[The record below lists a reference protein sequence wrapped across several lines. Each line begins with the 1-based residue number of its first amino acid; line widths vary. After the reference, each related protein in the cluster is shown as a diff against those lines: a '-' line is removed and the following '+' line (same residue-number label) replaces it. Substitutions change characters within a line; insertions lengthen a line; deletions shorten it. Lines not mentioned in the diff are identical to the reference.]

1 MVFERRIFIIFP
13 KDNEDQCISHLP
25 SSYTPDNYSLISS
38 NITKYLTRPSRS
50 NTGTSKQREFFQ
62 FLFSVLMKKFESI
75 SKTPSSCSSDSSSS
89 EYLLHGVM
97 SVLRVVI
104 CTVKY
109 SREKDNSAMLCLI
122 VVLFR
127 VPSQS
132 DAREALCRKPK
143 TRRAAFDL
151 LLSGAS
157 TSKVLLE
164 ETIDLVQSFLNK
176 CEYPDNSFGKSMP
189 QPFFDRLNW
198 VSLDS
203 QIRGFTCYMNATV
216 QQLFMLPKLRHV
228 ILEAC
233 LEEVDLKDV
242 ESDDEE
248 DENDDNDDEDESS
261 SSAVLMLMLLRSVRA
276 PLKSLTHLHCHSN
289 TNAK

>member
-1 MVFERRIFIIFP
+1 M
-13 KDNEDQCISHLP
+13 
-25 SSYTPDNYSLISS
+25 SLS
-38 NITKYLTRPSRS
+38 NIVEYYEILNSRFALEH
-50 NTGTSKQREFFQ
+50 TGTSKQENFQ

-75 SKTPSSCSSDSSSS
+75 SKDSSSCSSDSSSS

-104 CTVKY
+104 CTVKNIQ
-109 SREKDNSAMLCLI
+109 EKRQLCNT
-122 VVLFR
+122 VFNCCLFR

-164 ETIDLVQSFLNK
+164 ETIDLVRNFLNK
-176 CEYPDNSFGKSMP
+176 CEYPDNSLWEIDASTFLRSAKLGLVGLTN
-189 QPFFDRLNW
+189 Q
-198 VSLDS
+198 
-203 QIRGFTCYMNATV
+203 GFTCYMNATV

-242 ESDDEE
+242 DSDEEE
-248 DENDDNDDEDESS
+248 DENDDNDDEEESG
-261 SSAVLMLMLLRSVRA
+261 SSAVLSDAA
-276 PLKSLTHLHCHSN
+276 PVSELQHT
-289 TNAK
+289 

>member
-1 MVFERRIFIIFP
+1 M
-13 KDNEDQCISHLP
+13 
-25 SSYTPDNYSLISS
+25 
-38 NITKYLTRPSRS
+38 
-50 NTGTSKQREFFQ
+50 
-62 FLFSVLMKKFESI
+62 
-75 SKTPSSCSSDSSSS
+75 
-89 EYLLHGVM
+89 LHGVM

-104 CTVKY
+104 CTVKNIQ
-109 SREKDNSAMLCLI
+109 EKRQLCNA
-122 VVLFR
+122 VFNCCLFR

-164 ETIDLVQSFLNK
+164 ETIDLVRNFLNK
-176 CEYPDNSFGKSMP
+176 CDYPDNSLWEIDASTFLRSAKLGLVGLTN
-189 QPFFDRLNW
+189 Q
-198 VSLDS
+198 
-203 QIRGFTCYMNATV
+203 GFTCYMNATV

-261 SSAVLMLMLLRSVRA
+261 SSAVLSDAA
-276 PLKSLTHLHCHSN
+276 PVSELQRT
-289 TNAK
+289 